1 MPNKKLTSKRFKNKI
16 LSDDVLSI
24 DELFEKKDDV
34 LKKTSKKRRISRDII
49 VEKSTKTKKKSR
61 ITAASKK
68 EKIIKQDIV
77 FEKPSF
83 KLVEF
88 KHEHLLDLSEVNSQ
102 PDIKKD
108 IPKIGSL
115 KETVNSFINDDSSD
129 QKDNTDP
136 KPDVT
141 LLETYQEFS
150 NQCIRNWFRLFKA

>member
-1 MPNKKLTSKRFKNKI
+1 MPNKKITSKRFKNKI
-16 LSDDVLSI
+16 LSEDVLSI
-24 DELFEKKDDV
+24 DELFEKKDDA
-34 LKKTSKKRRISRDII
+34 LKKTSKKRRISSDII

-61 ITAASKK
+61 ITAVSKK

-102 PDIKKD
+102 LDLKKD

-115 KETVNSFINDDSSD
+115 KETVNSFINDESSD

-136 KPDVT
+136 KTDVT
-141 LLETYQEFS
+141 LLESYQEFS